1 MNLLDQLTN
10 ILRDIFLDDSIQL
23 TSATT
28 ANDIE
33 GWDSFAHL
41 NVIMAIENTFNIA
54 ISDDE
59 VPSLRNIGDMI
70 VLIEKKLS
78 RNVAEV

>member
-1 MNLLDQLTN
+1 VNLLDQLTN